1 MSAWLTVLGSLSS
14 CSVCRNLAR
23 SCAGPGHPKTAKAQ
37 PWEGD
42 RWDRAWQ
49 VPLSSQDS
57 PTCLLHTGGVR
68 PPRDKTL
75 CPSRCSTAAPRRT
88 GCSAFHAGKTLH
100 EEQKDFK
107 GQESRMELAKVQP
120 GTVTLQKR
128 HKGHDRGK
136 KKKGKKGKKTKKEK
150 YRNTHCSDRNT
161 QFLIGEM
168 SSCTA
173 QGEKPGSPREGGSLP
188 GQVRGTHR
196 ALAHACP
203 DATPALPCLLLVQC
217 LITSK
222 KQIPDANNLACTA
235 RCTGSS

>member
-1 MSAWLTVLGSLSS
+1 MSVRAGRISTFMSAWLTVLGSLSS

-49 VPLSSQDS
+49 VPPSSQDS

-136 KKKGKKGKKTKKEK
+136 KKKKGRRAKKQKR
-150 YRNTHCSDRNT
+150 RNTEIHTALTERP
-161 QFLIGEM
+161 
-168 SSCTA
+168 SSLLGKCHPA
-173 QGEKPGSPREGGSLP
+173 QHRERS
-188 GQVRGTHR
+188 Q
-196 ALAHACP
+196 ALQGREA
-203 DATPALPCLLLVQC
+203 PCL
-217 LITSK
+217 
-222 KQIPDANNLACTA
+222 A
-235 RCTGSS
+235 R